1 MKPVPASTSGKPAII
16 FDFGGVLLD
25 WDPRYLYRKLFSGD
39 EAAMNK
45 FLEEIDFFGWNQQQ
59 DAGRPFEIAVAE
71 ACSRFPQ
78 YCDLIK
84 AYPARYEESLSGPI
98 WDSVVILQS
107 LRNAK
112 YSLYG
117 LSNWPAE
124 MFYRILPKY
133 PFLGWFQD
141 IVISGEVGLNKPDP
155 RIFQILLDRVNRPA
169 GDCLL
174 IDDSQKNIQTAQ
186 DLGFQTILFQSP
198 AQLREELMRKNC
210 WDHH

>member
-1 MKPVPASTSGKPAII
+1 
-16 FDFGGVLLD
+16 
-25 WDPRYLYRKLFSGD
+25 
-39 EAAMNK
+39 
-45 FLEEIDFFGWNQQQ
+45 
-59 DAGRPFEIAVAE
+59 
-71 ACSRFPQ
+71 
-78 YCDLIK
+78 
-84 AYPARYEESLSGPI
+84 
-98 WDSVVILQS
+98 
-107 LRNAK
+107 
-112 YSLYG
+112 
-117 LSNWPAE
+117 

-141 IVISGEVGLNKPDP
+141 IVISGEVGFNKPDP

-198 AQLREELMRKNC
+198 AQLREELMRQNC